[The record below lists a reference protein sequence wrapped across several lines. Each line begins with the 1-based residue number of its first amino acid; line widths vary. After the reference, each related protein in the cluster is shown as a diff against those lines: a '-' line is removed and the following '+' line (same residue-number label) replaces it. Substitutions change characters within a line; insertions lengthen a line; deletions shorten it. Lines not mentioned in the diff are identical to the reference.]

1 MSAHLSAESAR
12 IAKSAKTGKPCA
24 VDGRHLASST
34 LVLSVTRGAAIFL
47 SMLGRLFYPQ
57 GNVRKFKV
65 AIGARNADWLKRL

>member
-1 MSAHLSAESAR
+1 MAAHLSAESAR

-47 SMLGRLFYPQ
+47 SMLGRYPQ